1 MELLRPHDAF
11 FLHTETAQVQ
21 QHVGGLAVLDPSGR
35 PDGLLRLDELAGH
48 LEGRLDRV
56 PRLRQRLALPP
67 LGLVR
72 PAWVDD
78 DAFDL
83 SWHLRTLRLDSPGG
97 RAELRAA
104 VEAVMS
110 QPLDRSRP
118 LWEGY
123 LLEGL
128 ADGLQGFLVKLHHAI
143 ADGLAALELA
153 RQLLDLTPDPSGPP
167 GPVDNASTPPP
178 KLVTLNLGGR
188 PQGLGGPGVDAEGGG
203 TATPTPHGLRLFLAT
218 LGAHLAG
225 PVRSVT
231 FGLAHLVARPRW
243 SLRRAFDTAL
253 GIWELAR
260 GGRAPRSPITGP
272 IGPWRRIAFTEIPLP
287 WISRIRSELGCST
300 TDITLTAT
308 AEALHKLLAAKATG
322 GSGGLKSEAPATASG
337 NQRQPS
343 GRPPVKQV
351 APPATLRTMLPIAV
365 RPWSKQAA
373 PGTWT
378 AAFSIDL
385 PVGPMAPA
393 ERLAAVRSLT
403 RAVRRTHQARAAK
416 FLMDSVGTWAPAWVH
431 ARAARFAYRGRWF
444 NLIVTAL
451 RGVPVPVYLL
461 GARVVA
467 AYPIM
472 PLAEDM
478 GFAVAAV
485 SWTDQLTVGL
495 TADRDTIPELDAV
508 AKAMTDCIEQLYKT
522 AKR

>member
-1 MELLRPHDAF
+1 LPLELLRPHDAF
-11 FLHTETAQVQ
+11 FLHTETARVQ
-21 QHVGGLAVLDPSGR
+21 QHVGGLAILDPTGR
-35 PDGLLRLDELAGH
+35 PAGPLRLEEVATHLA
-48 LEGRLDRV
+48 GRLDRV
-56 PRLRQRLALPP
+56 PRLRQRLAFPP

-78 DAFDL
+78 DAFEVAA
-83 SWHLRTLRLDSPGG
+83 HLRTLQLTGPGS
-97 RAELRAA
+97 RAELCAA

-123 LLEGL
+123 LIEGL
-128 ADGLQGFLVKLHHAI
+128 PDGLQGFLVKLHHAI

-153 RQLLDLTPDPSGPP
+153 RHILDLTPQPA
-167 GPVDNASTPPP
+167 GPVDNASSPPP
-178 KLVTLNLGGR
+178 SLDRLIPGGR
-188 PQGLGGPGVDAEGGG
+188 PRGR
-203 TATPTPHGLRLFLAT
+203 LRFFFAA

-225 PVRSVT
+225 PLRSLGYGAV
-231 FGLAHLVARPRW
+231 HLVTKPRW
-243 SLRRAFDTAL
+243 SLRRACDTLL
-253 GIWELAR
+253 GVWGLAR
-260 GGRAPRSPITGP
+260 GGRAPCSPITGP
-272 IGPWRRIAFTEIPLP
+272 IGPQRRIAFTEVPLP
-287 WISRIRSELGCST
+287 WINRIRRELSCGTS
-300 TDITLTAT
+300 DIALTAT
-308 AEALHKLLAAKATG
+308 AAALHKLLAATEG
-322 GSGGLKSEAPATASG
+322 EAPAI
-337 NQRQPS
+337 
-343 GRPPVKQV
+343 
-351 APPATLRTMLPIAV
+351 LRTMLPIAV

-385 PVGPMAPA
+385 PVGPMTPA
-393 ERLAAVRSLT
+393 ERLAAVRALT
-403 RAVRRTHQARAAK
+403 RAARRTHQARAAK
-416 FLMDSVGTWAPAWVH
+416 FLMDSVGTWAPSWIH

-478 GFAVAAV
+478 GFAVAAL
-485 SWTDQLTVGL
+485 SWADQLTIGL

-508 AKAMTDCIEQLYKT
+508 AKAMTDCVEQLYKA

>member
-1 MELLRPHDAF
+1 MPLELLRPHDAF
-11 FLHTETAQVQ
+11 FLHTETARVQ
-21 QHVGGLAVLDPSGR
+21 QHVGGLAILDPSGR
-35 PDGLLRLDELAGH
+35 PSGPLRLDEVAAHLA
-48 LEGRLDRV
+48 GRLDQV
-56 PRLRQRLALPP
+56 PRLRQRLAFPP

-83 SWHLRTLRLDSPGG
+83 GAHLRTLHLAGSGG
-97 RAELRAA
+97 RADLCAA

-118 LWEGY
+118 LWEAY
-123 LLEGL
+123 LIEGL
-128 ADGLQGFLVKLHHAI
+128 PDGLQGFLVKLHHAI

-153 RQLLDLTPDPSGPP
+153 RHILDLTPDPTPSPGPP
-167 GPVDNASTPPP
+167 GPVDTASSPPP
-178 KLVTLNLGGR
+178 DVDSLIPGGR
-188 PQGLGGPGVDAEGGG
+188 PQGGS
-203 TATPTPHGLRLFLAT
+203 RLFFAALR
-218 LGAHLAG
+218 AHLAG
-225 PVRSVT
+225 PLRSVAQ
-231 FGLAHLVARPRW
+231 GSAHLVTRPRW
-243 SLRRAFDTAL
+243 SLRRAFDTLL
-253 GIWELAR
+253 GVWELAR
-260 GGRAPRSPITGP
+260 RGRAPRSPITGP
-272 IGPWRRIAFTEIPLP
+272 IGPRRRIAFTEVPLP
-287 WISRIRSELGCST
+287 WINRIRRELGCGTS
-300 TDITLTAT
+300 DIALTAT
-308 AEALHKLLAAKATG
+308 AEALHRLLAAR
-322 GSGGLKSEAPATASG
+322 PASG
-337 NQRQPS
+337 
-343 GRPPVKQV
+343 
-351 APPATLRTMLPIAV
+351 APGGGGAPATLRTMLPIAV

-393 ERLAAVRSLT
+393 ERLAAVRALT
-403 RAVRRTHQARAAK
+403 RAARHTHQARAAK

-461 GARVVA
+461 GARVAA

-478 GFAVAAV
+478 GFAVAAL
-485 SWTDQLTVGL
+485 SWADQLTIGL
-495 TADRDTIPELDAV
+495 TADWDTIPELDAV
-508 AKAMTDCIEQLYKT
+508 AKAITDCVEQLYKA